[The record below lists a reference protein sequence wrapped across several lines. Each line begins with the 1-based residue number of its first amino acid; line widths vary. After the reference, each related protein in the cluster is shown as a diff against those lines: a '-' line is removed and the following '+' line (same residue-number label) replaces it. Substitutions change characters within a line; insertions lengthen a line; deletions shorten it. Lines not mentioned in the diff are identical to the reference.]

1 MHRLFFA
8 LAVPDSARAEVR
20 AAADRALAAAPRA
33 RAVAPARY
41 HLTLHFLGSFAT
53 PQVDLV
59 RRASVAAA
67 CVVAPPFELVID
79 RVGGFP
85 RAGVWW
91 LGCEATP
98 PGLDALHA
106 ALGNALA
113 DAGIAVHR
121 HESFTPHLTIARGA
135 TSAPRAS
142 QIPPIGWR
150 VQSFA
155 LLGSASGDPDAA
167 HGYAELGRWALDAPE
182 PLSRAG

>member
-8 LAVPDSARAEVR
+8 LDVPDSGRADVR
-20 AAADRALAAAPRA
+20 AAADRALAAAPHA
-33 RAVAPARY
+33 RPVAPARY

-67 CVVAPPFELVID
+67 CVVAPPFELVIN
-79 RVGGFP
+79 RAGGFP
-85 RAGVWW
+85 RARVWW
-91 LGCEATP
+91 LGCETTP

-113 DAGIAVHR
+113 DAGISSHR

-135 TSAPRAS
+135 TSAPRAL
-142 QIPPIGWR
+142 QISPIAWR
-150 VQSFA
+150 VQSFV
-155 LLGSASGDPDAA
+155 LLGSASGDPHAA
-167 HGYAELGRWALDAPE
+167 RGYEELGRWALDAPE
-182 PLSRAG
+182 PFSRAD